1 MYFNPRSLNEGI
13 ACAGYNPKNLTADIT
28 PYYGQD
34 HNYTDGYWQGEN
46 PATDKVNYPAI
57 LAARTSGG
65 IMHPQDIN
73 NGINK
78 TWNGR
83 QPMNINE
90 INPKFRKLWDN
101 GREEDALSF
110 NEYYDDDVCSKLSAI
125 CEAAK
130 HKRSAPRRQPKDN
143 KSAGGK
149 GVLGKIWDATGVPF
163 ELAGRAAGAV
173 AGGATGLASHIP
185 GLRSVVKGYGD
196 ANRWSHRHI
205 GDDRYQ

>member
-1 MYFNPRSLNEGI
+1 MYFNSRSLNEGI
-13 ACAGYNPKNLTADIT
+13 ACAGYNPKNLTADII

-46 PATDKVNYPAI
+46 SATDRINYPAI

-65 IMHPQDIN
+65 VMHPQDIN

-83 QPMNINE
+83 QPMDINE

-101 GREEDALSF
+101 GREEDALSL
-110 NEYYDDDVCSKLSAI
+110 NEYYGDDVCSKLTAI

-130 HKRSAPRRQPKDN
+130 HKKSKPRRKDEGS
-143 KSAGGK
+143 KK
-149 GVLGKIWDATGVPF
+149 GILSKIYDATGVPF
-163 ELAGRAAGAV
+163 EIVGRAAGAAV
-173 AGGATGLASHIP
+173 GGASGLASHIP

-196 ANRWSHRHI
+196 ANRWSHRHL
-205 GDDRYQ
+205 GNDRYQ